1 MSLADFPSHLLFR
14 LGYMPMHKP
23 VKARGCVYHDSLR
36 PLKTL
41 AWITWV
47 VIGAGEM
54 TDMWTKLECYL
65 HAKMGECQWDVHNKM
80 WHIRIPKT
88 KIKNPLCRLL
98 KISACVKFQPWK
110 LYSLTTCI
118 HFVLHR
124 NLVRSDPHPEKLA
137 VWHDRSSGDRG
148 FIRGKQWPP
157 GIGSRDVDPWR
168 RAGPSKG
175 VTNGVCVCDPEG
187 DRVAENMMA
196 AHSEKHRVDT
206 VCQLF

>member
-1 MSLADFPSHLLFR
+1 MVHWRFTFLSFSCSASLSYWLHPLVPYGFRLTEVTLRCYQSRDKMSLADFPSHLLFR

-88 KIKNPLCRLL
+88 KIKNPLCRIL

-124 NLVRSDPHPEKLA
+124 NLVRSDPHP
-137 VWHDRSSGDRG
+137 GD
-148 FIRGKQWPP
+148 
-157 GIGSRDVDPWR
+157 
-168 RAGPSKG
+168 
-175 VTNGVCVCDPEG
+175 
-187 DRVAENMMA
+187 
-196 AHSEKHRVDT
+196 
-206 VCQLF
+206 